1 MSSGKVKIMGR
12 EYRIIHLL
20 NIFAGFALLFTGI
33 GSSPGILNTFFHTY
47 FGITSVAFFHN
58 YLGLATIVVIAC
70 YGAYLISVN
79 RVRLF
84 DGFRKKASNQLEEAK
99 AILRNYANGTP
110 LPTDVRKGMA
120 RHNVL
125 ASYASVLLTIG
136 FGELVLSGISLIF
149 LNSGSELYK
158 TMLLVHNTGIYLT
171 AAFFFL
177 HLFAVL
183 KGENRPLL
191 RAVFTNGEVSL
202 NWAKDH
208 MPKFLEKIS

>member
-1 MSSGKVKIMGR
+1 MANPDKIKIMGR

-20 NIFAGFALLFTGI
+20 NIFAGFALLFTGL
-33 GSSPGILNTFFHTY
+33 GSSPGLFHTFLPFSALFHTY
-47 FGITSVAFFHN
+47 LGLTSV
-58 YLGLATIVVIAC
+58 LVIAT
-70 YGAYLISVN
+70 YGAILIGIN

-84 DGFRKKASNQLEEAK
+84 DGFRKKVSEQFEEAK
-99 AILRNYANGTP
+99 AIVRNYTIGAS

-125 ASYASVLLTIG
+125 ASYASVLLIIG
-136 FGELVLSGISLIF
+136 FGELALSGLLLIF

-158 TMLLVHNTGIYLT
+158 TMLLVHNTGVYLT

-191 RAVFTNGEVSL
+191 SAVFTNGKVSL

-208 MPKFLEKIS
+208 MEKFLEKIS